1 MKATIDQLTSISIF
15 ANLKPEQIALLQSDS
30 EIREYKSE
38 ETIMQEGDRLPAKL
52 YAVAQGQLRVI
63 KTATTGKET
72 ILRTLNVGEIFA
84 APALFGDLIAPA
96 MVIAEGTVQVL
107 NVKREA
113 LLNAIQANPEIALKM
128 MAVLNH
134 RLQQLHETVH
144 GLVSERAIV
153 RLARLI
159 QETAIEQQIDI
170 TQSKTQSKVCLDL
183 QSHYYIARRIGITH
197 EESARL
203 FKQLNAIVS
212 YRRGGKVTVIDGQ
225 ALNKIAQGSID
236 L

>member
-1 MKATIDQLTSISIF
+1 MKATIEQLANISIF
-15 ANLKPEQIALLQSDS
+15 ADLKPEQIALLQPDS
-30 EIREYKSE
+30 EIREYQSE
-38 ETIMQEGDRLPAKL
+38 ETIMQEGDRLPATL
-52 YAVAQGQLRVI
+52 YAVAQGRLRVV

-84 APALFGDLIAPA
+84 APALFGDSIAPA
-96 MVIAEGTVQVL
+96 MVIAEGSAQVL

-128 MAVLNH
+128 IAVLNH

-159 QETAIEQQIDI
+159 QETEIEQQIDI
-170 TQSKTQSKVCLDL
+170 TQPECLDL
-183 QSHYYIARRIGITH
+183 QSHYYIARRIGITY
-197 EESARL
+197 EECVRL
-203 FKQLNAIVS
+203 FKQLHAIVS

>member
-1 MKATIDQLTSISIF
+1 MKATIEQLANISIF
-15 ANLKPEQIALLQSDS
+15 ADLKPEQIALLQPDS
-30 EIREYKSE
+30 EIREYQSE
-38 ETIMQEGDRLPAKL
+38 EIIMQEGDRLPATL
-52 YAVAQGQLRVI
+52 YAVAQGRLRVV

-84 APALFGDLIAPA
+84 APALFGDSIAPA
-96 MVIAEGTVQVL
+96 MVIAEGSAQVL
-107 NVKREA
+107 KVKREA

-170 TQSKTQSKVCLDL
+170 AQPEVCLDL
-183 QSHYYIARRIGITH
+183 QSHYYIARRIGITY
-197 EESARL
+197 EECVRL
-203 FKQLNAIVS
+203 FKQLHAIAS
-212 YRRGGKVTVIDGQ
+212 YRRGGKVTVSDGQ
-225 ALNKIAQGSID
+225 ALTKIAQGSID

>member
-1 MKATIDQLTSISIF
+1 MKATIEQLVNISIF
-15 ANLKPEQIALLQSDS
+15 ADLKPEQIALLQPDS
-30 EIREYKSE
+30 EIREYQSE
-38 ETIMQEGDRLPAKL
+38 EIIMQEGDRLPATL
-52 YAVAQGQLRVI
+52 YAVAQGRLRVV

-84 APALFGDLIAPA
+84 APALFGDSIAPA
-96 MVIAEGTVQVL
+96 MVIAEGSAQVL

-170 TQSKTQSKVCLDL
+170 TQPEVCLDL
-183 QSHYYIARRIGITH
+183 QSHYYIARRIGITY
-197 EESARL
+197 EECVRL
-203 FKQLNAIVS
+203 FKQLHAIVS

>member
-1 MKATIDQLTSISIF
+1 M
-15 ANLKPEQIALLQSDS
+15 
-30 EIREYKSE
+30 
-38 ETIMQEGDRLPAKL
+38 
-52 YAVAQGQLRVI
+52 RVV

-72 ILRTLNVGEIFA
+72 ILRTLNVGDFFA

-96 MVIAEGTVQVL
+96 MVIAEGSVQVL

-159 QETAIEQQIDI
+159 QETAIEQPIDMDQFDI
-170 TQSKTQSKVCLDL
+170 NQSKVCLDL
-183 QSHYYIARRIGITH
+183 QSHYYIARRIGITY
-197 EESARL
+197 EECVRL
-203 FKQLNAIVS
+203 FKQLQGIVS
-212 YRRGGKVTVIDGQ
+212 YRRGGKVTVIDAQ
-225 ALNKIAQGSID
+225 ALTKIAQGSID